1 MIKKGNILIVIMIM
15 ALNAS
20 VFGQVAVR
28 SFSLDEVIDL
38 AQQQSPDALLAK
50 NRFLKAFWEM
60 RTSEARLLPQL
71 ALDATVP
78 NYNRSIIKVTQPDGS
93 DAFRE
98 ISQMTTSAALGIS
111 KNVGFTGG
119 NIFMQSRLQR
129 IDYLATDSSAW
140 ASDPLVIGY
149 QQNIFTFN
157 PYKWSKR
164 IDPIKYREAKRQYL
178 EDVQQIAIT
187 ATNYFFNLLVSQVR
201 QKIEEQKEA
210 NYDTLYKIGIGRFN
224 LGKIAENDL
233 LQLEL
238 SYLQAQAAVE
248 SNQTETE
255 NRMFQLKSY
264 LRLQDDTPLELVL
277 PVEEIAFFDVAV
289 QQATLLA
296 QTNSSQ
302 ALAFDRRLMEADR
315 EVNRAQ
321 TTDRF
326 SAALFAQYGLTQS
339 AENFDDAFRSPQD
352 QQVVTLGLSIPIV
365 DWGLAKGRIKIAESD
380 REIVRT
386 SIEQERIDFEQNVY
400 LQVQNFMMQQR
411 QLALAA
417 KADTVARKSF
427 DIAKQRYLIDKIDII
442 NLRDAQSSNDNATI
456 SFIRSLQDYW
466 LNYYQLRKLTLFDFK
481 ENQEISIDFEK
492 LR

>member
-1 MIKKGNILIVIMIM
+1 MIKKGNILIVIMVM
-15 ALNAS
+15 AFNAALL
-20 VFGQVAVR
+20 GQVAER
-28 SFSLDEVIDL
+28 TFTLHQVIDI
-38 AQQQSPDALLAK
+38 AQEQSPDALLAK

-93 DAFRE
+93 DAYRE

-111 KNVGFTGG
+111 KNVGLTGG
-119 NIFMQSRLQR
+119 RVFMQSRLER
-129 IDYLATDSSAW
+129 IDYLAADSSAW
-140 ASDPLVIGY
+140 ASDPLVVGY

-178 EDVQQIAIT
+178 EEVEQIAMT
-187 ATNYFFNLLVSQVR
+187 ASNYFFNLLTSQVR
-201 QKIEEQKEA
+201 QNIEEQKEA

-224 LGKIAENDL
+224 LGKIPENDL

-238 SYLQAQAAVE
+238 SLLQAQAAVE
-248 SNQTETE
+248 SNHIETE
-255 NRMFQLKSY
+255 NRMFKLKSY
-264 LRLQDDTPLELVL
+264 LRLQDDTPINLVL
-277 PVEEIAFFDVAV
+277 PMDEIAFFDIAV
-289 QQATLLA
+289 QEATLLA
-296 QTNSSQ
+296 QTNSSTS
-302 ALAFDRRLMEADR
+302 LAFERRLLEADR

-339 AENFDDAFRSPQD
+339 AENFEDAFRAPQD

-365 DWGLAKGRIKIAESD
+365 DWGLAKGRIKIAQSD
-380 REIVRT
+380 REIVHT

-411 QLALAA
+411 QLSIAA
-417 KADTVARKSF
+417 KADTVARKGF
-427 DIAKQRYLIDKIDII
+427 DIAKQRYLIGKIDII

-466 LNYYQLRKLTLFDFK
+466 INYYQLRKLTLFDFRV
-481 ENQEISIDFEK
+481 NQEISIDFEK